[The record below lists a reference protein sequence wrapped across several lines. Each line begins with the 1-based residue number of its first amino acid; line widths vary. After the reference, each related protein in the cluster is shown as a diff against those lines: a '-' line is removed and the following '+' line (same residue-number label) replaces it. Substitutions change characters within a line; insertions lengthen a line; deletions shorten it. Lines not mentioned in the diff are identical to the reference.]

1 MNGVV
6 VVGAG
11 WIGVGN
17 GDRLI
22 VFDGVGEC
30 EFNGGAGDGNR
41 GDGIS
46 GAIVL
51 TAKSV
56 VAAVV
61 AGALVVGEDNLGAV
75 GVGGGRGEGW
85 WSASNCG
92 VVGDSHR
99 SLSNSGVVGDQGA
112 AQACRVIFS

>member
-11 WIGVGN
+11 WIDVGN

-41 GDGIS
+41 GDGIG
-46 GAIVL
+46 GAIGCDRKV
-51 TAKSV
+51 SC
-56 VAAVV
+56 
-61 AGALVVGEDNLGAV
+61 GCRCCRERLVVGEDNLGAV

-85 WSASNCG
+85 WSASNGG
-92 VVGDSHR
+92 VIGDR
-99 SLSNSGVVGDQGA
+99 GA
-112 AQACRVIFS
+112 IQ